1 MKITNV
7 YNKIKC
13 DVVLCNDDA
22 KFEFI
27 TNSYKG
33 NSYLCE
39 NCFNA
44 MKNTIKKVATKNET
58 KSI

>member
-1 MKITNV
+1 MEVKDI
-7 YNKIKC
+7 I
-13 DVVLCNDDA
+13 NDDA

-39 NCFNA
+39 NCFNT
-44 MKNTIKKVATKNET
+44 MKNTIKKVVTKNEA